1 MTDQADPAVD
11 VPTSAV
17 ALSTA
22 SVYPAPTAEA
32 FGLAASLGYDAVEV
46 MVGMDDDSQDI
57 DAVRGLSDRYQLP
70 VVAVHAP
77 CLLIT
82 QRVWG
87 TDPWGK
93 LERSAEMA
101 NAVDADV
108 VVVHPPFRWQRD
120 YATDF
125 VEGIADLER
134 RTGIAFAV
142 ENMYPWRATSRR
154 EMKVYQ
160 PGWDPSEEPYANTTI
175 DLSHSATAQSDPIAM
190 AERLGDRL
198 RHIHMTDGSGSAKDE
213 HLVPGH
219 GNQPCGAFLELLADR
234 GFAGHI
240 VVEINTRK
248 AGTRS
253 ARESDLLEALAF
265 SKLHFARSDA

>member
-1 MTDQADPAVD
+1 MA
-11 VPTSAV
+11 SLF

-22 SVYPAPTAEA
+22 SVYPETTTHA
-32 FGLAASLGYDAVEV
+32 FGYAEKLGYDAVEV
-46 MVGMDDDSQDI
+46 MVGIDLVSQSI
-57 DAVRGLSDRYQLP
+57 EKILGLRDYHQVP
-70 VVAVHAP
+70 VCAVHAP

-101 NAVDADV
+101 TALDADV

-120 YATDF
+120 YASGF
-125 VEGIADLER
+125 VDGIADLER

-160 PGWDPSEEPYANTTI
+160 PGWDPSEESYANTTI
-175 DLSHSATAQSDPIAM
+175 DLSHAATSRSDPVAM
-190 AERLGDRL
+190 AERLGSRL
-198 RHIHMTDGSGSAKDE
+198 RHVHMTDGSGSPKDE
-213 HLVPGH
+213 HLVPGR
-219 GNQPCGAFLELLADR
+219 GTQPCGRFLELLASR
-234 GFAGHI
+234 GFEGHI
-240 VVEINTRK
+240 VAEINTRK
-248 AGTRS
+248 AGTRE
-253 ARESDLLEALAF
+253 ARETDLLESLAF
-265 SKLHFARSDA
+265 SKLHFAAAETP